1 MSQTQPPA
9 SKLFIRSE
17 VLAVIDL
24 LNTLDDPSK
33 LDKLK
38 QLKRLH
44 NIEDQDTVQR
54 ILVKEL
60 QRASSSRIIQVI
72 SELLM
77 ELGTI
82 LTLKAPLWTIIQNP
96 KSSDELKDAA
106 NVILRQLGDASD
118 PNLYLEY
125 LDDPAGLINR
135 ETERMLEISSR
146 NPEALIDFIDFIFS
160 LPVGEQCNLIRS
172 LQSDYPTEYLL
183 NIFLPAI
190 LALPPYETQE
200 LILSSLGDLRSKR
213 AALFL
218 AENQGWFTQDAHLA
232 KVIKKSV
239 NALKIGGYYRE
250 DSLEEARKEQ
260 TQAHALVTQSKL
272 YQCFAT
278 IPDGIGNQG
287 IVISRERENGDI
299 VMMSV
304 AINDLHG
311 VIDCFGFYEL
321 SRNDFHKLL
330 EKFHEENTKVH
341 TPYAYCL
348 YKLRQAEAINHKN
361 HFRIPYEYGCWQALL
376 TDPVQPADPSDQTGA
391 VEVNPLALCNN
402 WANQEWTAVSA
413 SLYQHPDFST
423 WFLEEGDHPVVTALL
438 ENVLEVCTQAMA
450 NLSNPA
456 TEEQLKQVEPGFL
469 AELDKLAEAIV
480 HGLLATEWR
489 DVLINRLADAAYLLH
504 EQKAGTFGGL
514 AATEV
519 QKLQM
524 YQGKDTPLTGFIRHY
539 GRRCV
544 EEDLLR
550 LKNGALNPEELKNKD
565 AFEHLVE
572 HVLTAWEL

>member
-9 SKLFIRSE
+9 SKLYIRSE
-17 VLAVIDL
+17 VLAVITL
-24 LNTLDDPSK
+24 LNTLDEPSR

-38 QLKRLH
+38 QLKRLQL
-44 NIEDQDTVQR
+44 IEEREIVQQ

-60 QRASSSRIIQVI
+60 QRATNNRIIQII

-77 ELGTI
+77 ELGSI
-82 LTLKAPLWTIIQNP
+82 DTLKAPLWAIIENP
-96 KSSDELKDAA
+96 KSSDEIKDAA
-106 NVILRQLGDASD
+106 NVILRQLGDVSD

-125 LDDPAGLINR
+125 LEDPAGLINR

-160 LPVGEQCNLIRS
+160 LPEDEQCNLIRS
-172 LQSDYPTEYLL
+172 LQNDYPTEYLL

-190 LALPPYETQE
+190 LALPPYETLE
-200 LILSSLGDLRSKR
+200 LLLGSLADLRSKR

-218 AENQGWFTQDAHLA
+218 NENQHWFAEDPHLV
-232 KVIKKSV
+232 KVIKRSM
-239 NALKIGGYYRE
+239 NALKIGGFYRE
-250 DSLEEARKEQ
+250 ESLQEARLELIQ
-260 TQAHALVTQSKL
+260 PHALVEQTKL

-299 VMMSV
+299 AMMSV

-311 VIDCFGFYEL
+311 IIDCFGFYEV

-330 EKFHEENTKVH
+330 EKFHEENTKIH

-348 YKLRQAEAINHKN
+348 YKLRQAEAINHQQ
-361 HFRIPYEYGCWQALL
+361 HFRIPYEYSCWKVLL
-376 TDPVQPADPSDQTGA
+376 TDHSEEQQAEVLDPIAFCRS
-391 VEVNPLALCNN
+391 L
-402 WANQEWTAVSA
+402 ANQDWNRVSA
-413 SLYQHPDFST
+413 NLYQHPDFCT
-423 WFLEEGDHPVVTALL
+423 WFLEEGDQPVVTAILKK
-438 ENVLEVCTQAMA
+438 VLDVCARVMA
-450 NLSNPA
+450 TLADQPTDSQIDEIA
-456 TEEQLKQVEPGFL
+456 PGFIAALDTL
-469 AELDKLAEAIV
+469 AAAIV
-480 HGLLATEWR
+480 HGLLATEWKE
-489 DVLINRLADAAYLLH
+489 VLINRLANAAYLLN
-504 EQKAGTFGGL
+504 EQKTGTFAGL

-519 QKLQM
+519 LKLQA
-524 YQGKDTPLTGFIRHY
+524 YEGEETPLTGFIRHY

-550 LKNGALNPEELKNKD
+550 LKQGAQTSDEMKD
-565 AFEHLVE
+565 TAAFEKLVE
-572 HVLTAWEL
+572 HVLTVWEL